1 MNRNI
6 MNTKYKQLTYI
17 NPLIS
22 THFKLIKSKHNNNN
36 NNSIDLYNNNNN
48 SFHKNIKRTT
58 SKTTTLT
65 PNSSSISISVS
76 RNTNKKMH
84 STSYTNTNKPSSK
97 ASEKTS
103 SLISKA
109 YSMNDSPKF
118 TATNINSSSS
128 STLHH
133 PSHYE
138 YPKYSNSFSSLKVYT
153 LNPKSSTTTTT
164 TSTVKPKSLSSHKH
178 KHKYD
183 HFNLL
188 YQKGLHHY
196 KQIQSNHLKHVKQL
210 LHDNN
215 SNNKRNYNYKRNN
228 CSSYSYYDKQTK
240 WKANVDNKTSNNVI
254 KKYQDEMEEC
264 TFRPK
269 IQALNIKD
277 DTKIIN
283 ANIQQINDYCVNRRT
298 LIAKQ
303 NRIKNKMKNCYHH
316 KLQDFR
322 GLIITKPKEFVFK
335 SSQRSKERKN
345 KKEERDVHGMIN
357 GNRTTF
363 GINDFFLINN

>member
-1 MNRNI
+1 
-6 MNTKYKQLTYI
+6 MNTKYKQLSYI

-22 THFKLIKSKHNNNN
+22 THFKLIKSKHNNNTN
-36 NNSIDLYNNNNN
+36 NNSIVLHNNI

-58 SKTTTLT
+58 PKTSTLT
-65 PNSSSISISVS
+65 PNSSISVS
-76 RNTNKKMH
+76 RNTNKKIH
-84 STSYTNTNKPSSK
+84 STSYTNKPSSK
-97 ASEKTS
+97 TSEKTS
-103 SLISKA
+103 SLISRA

-118 TATNINSSSS
+118 TSTTTTTNLINS
-128 STLHH
+128 
-133 PSHYE
+133 SHYE
-138 YPKYSNSFSSLKVYT
+138 YPKYSNSFSSLQVYT
-153 LNPKSSTTTTT
+153 LNPKSITAYNKNNSIDIH
-164 TSTVKPKSLSSHKH
+164 SSSSSHKH
-178 KHKYD
+178 D
-183 HFNLL
+183 HFNVL

-196 KQIQSNHLKHVKQL
+196 KQIQLNHLKHVKQL
-210 LHDNN
+210 LHDNT
-215 SNNKRNYNYKRNN
+215 KRNCNYNGN
-228 CSSYSYYDKQTK
+228 CSSCSYDKQTK
-240 WKANVDNKTSNNVI
+240 WKENVDKKTSNNVI

-283 ANIQQINDYCVNRRT
+283 ANIQQINDYCVNRRA

-303 NRIKNKMKNCYHH
+303 NRLKNKMKNCCH

-335 SSQRSKERKN
+335 SSQRSKERKYR
-345 KKEERDVHGMIN
+345 KEEKDVYNVIN
-357 GNRTTF
+357 DNRNTF

>member
-1 MNRNI
+1 
-6 MNTKYKQLTYI
+6 
-17 NPLIS
+17 
-22 THFKLIKSKHNNNN
+22 
-36 NNSIDLYNNNNN
+36 
-48 SFHKNIKRTT
+48 
-58 SKTTTLT
+58 
-65 PNSSSISISVS
+65 
-76 RNTNKKMH
+76 
-84 STSYTNTNKPSSK
+84 
-97 ASEKTS
+97 
-103 SLISKA
+103 
-109 YSMNDSPKF
+109 
-118 TATNINSSSS
+118 
-128 STLHH
+128 LHH

-164 TSTVKPKSLSSHKH
+164 TTVKPKSLSSH

-357 GNRTTF
+357 GNRSTF